1 MFFSVR
7 GSSPATLPALLPRCV
22 HRVPT
27 SRARAVVAA
36 VYHSAWP
43 PGSGSGC
50 TWQQPWS
57 QCRAPI
63 TMNVTLTLEDPITTS

>member
-50 TWQQPWS
+50 TVSNNPS
-57 QCRAPI
+57 RGFPDVRRAACI
-63 TMNVTLTLEDPITTS
+63 HT